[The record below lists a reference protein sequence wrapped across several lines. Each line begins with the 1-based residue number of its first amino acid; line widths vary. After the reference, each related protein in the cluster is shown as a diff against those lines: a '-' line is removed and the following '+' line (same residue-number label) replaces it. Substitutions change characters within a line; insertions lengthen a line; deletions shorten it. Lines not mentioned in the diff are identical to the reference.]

1 MVESVEGPDMSLRVC
16 WRGGPGDGQ
25 LTEVDATDPP
35 ETLPG
40 AGGTYRQGD
49 WDELNRCWHYHLV
62 DA

>member
-1 MVESVEGPDMSLRVC
+1 MSLRVC
-16 WRGGPGDGQ
+16 WRGGPGDGR